1 MNCSETN
8 RCLKAKQKGCERLP
22 DKKALLSIHISKRW
36 DIQWAC
42 ALIWSLQ
49 IHKFDSCHNVM
60 TQVKFRRI
68 CMESSEHNWANI
80 SETICPTM
88 LVFGKQASQML
99 FFQAILTN
107 PIISNFNFYNV
118 ITLALCLGHHNT
130 YTKRLYFIEFSPVQ
144 HQYPVLILPLLF

>member
-42 ALIWSLQ
+42 ALIWPLQ
-49 IHKFDSCHNVM
+49 IDKFDSCHNVM

-68 CMESSEHNWANI
+68 CLESSEYNWANI
-80 SETICPTM
+80 SATICPPM
-88 LVFGKQASQML
+88 PVFGK
-99 FFQAILTN
+99 
-107 PIISNFNFYNV
+107 
-118 ITLALCLGHHNT
+118 
-130 YTKRLYFIEFSPVQ
+130 
-144 HQYPVLILPLLF
+144 

>member
-8 RCLKAKQKGCERLP
+8 RCLKAKQKSSERLP
-22 DKKALLSIHISKRW
+22 NKKALLSIHISKRW

-49 IHKFDSCHNVM
+49 IDKFDSCHNVM

-88 LVFGKQASQML
+88 PVFVKYASWML
-99 FFQAILTN
+99 FFQAILVN
-107 PIISNFNFYNV
+107 PIISKCNFYIV
-118 ITLALCLGHHNT
+118 ITLELCLGHHNT
-130 YTKRLYFIEFSPVQ
+130 YT
-144 HQYPVLILPLLF
+144 